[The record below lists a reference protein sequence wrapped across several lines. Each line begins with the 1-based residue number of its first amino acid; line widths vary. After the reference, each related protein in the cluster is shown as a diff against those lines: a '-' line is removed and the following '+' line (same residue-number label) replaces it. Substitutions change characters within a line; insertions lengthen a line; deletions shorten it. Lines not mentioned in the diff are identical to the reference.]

1 MEVSKRA
8 ATVLL
13 LMACFPLVSSAQ
25 KKQELSYQVGPGGSV
40 TISNS
45 FGRVSVRPGSG
56 RQVQVSATTRSDAVE
71 VDGSQ
76 AGNRVIV
83 KTHYIDRNRS
93 AEDRTVDYDVTV
105 PVNSAV
111 TVRTGTGPVTLE
123 RINGDISVESEK
135 GTVEVRDMSSGH
147 VNVRNMAG
155 ATRLTNISGSH
166 VEVSSVS
173 GDVHLDAVNGP
184 KVKVGTTSGVI
195 RYAGSFGADGEY
207 SLTNGTGDIEVALP
221 QNASVDITARSIR
234 GTVEND
240 FPFQKKAHETT
251 VLPNLLTGV
260 SNSGSSTVQLQSF
273 SGRIRV
279 KKK

>member
-1 MEVSKRA
+1 MGVKKKA
-8 ATVLL
+8 ATALL
-13 LMACFPLVSSAQ
+13 LMACLPLAAAAQ
-25 KKQELSYQVGPGGSV
+25 KKQELSYPLAAGGSV
-40 TISNS
+40 TVINS
-45 FGRVSVRPGSG
+45 FGRVNVRPGPG
-56 RQVQVSATTRSDAVE
+56 RQVQISATPRSDAVE

-76 AGNRVIV
+76 AGNRVLV
-83 KTHYIDRNRS
+83 KSHYIDRNRS
-93 AEDRTVDYDVTV
+93 AEDRTVDYDIQV
-105 PVNSAV
+105 PANASV
-111 TVRTGTGPVTLE
+111 TVRTGNGPVTIE
-123 RINGDISVESEK
+123 RVNGDISIESEK
-135 GTVEVRDMSSGH
+135 GAVEVREMTSGH

-155 ATRLTNISGSH
+155 GTRLTNISGAH

-173 GDVHLDAVNGP
+173 GDVQLESVSGP

-195 RYAGSFGADGEY
+195 RYAGSFGADGDY

-240 FPFQKKAHETT
+240 YPFQKKAHETA

>member
-1 MEVSKRA
+1 MQVNRKA
-8 ATVLL
+8 ATALL
-13 LMACFPLVSSAQ
+13 LLACFPLAAAAQ
-25 KKQELSYQVGPGGSV
+25 KKQELSYPVGPGSSV
-40 TISNS
+40 TIGNS
-45 FGRVSVRPGSG
+45 FGRVNVRPGSG
-56 RQVQVSATTRSDAVE
+56 RQVLISASLRSDAVE

-93 AEDRTVDYDVTV
+93 AEDRTVDYDVQLPANASITV
-105 PVNSAV
+105 K
-111 TVRTGTGPVTLE
+111 TGNGPVTIE
-123 RINGDISVESEK
+123 RVSGDISIESEK
-135 GTVEVRDMSSGH
+135 GTVEVRDVQSGH

-155 ATRLTNISGSH
+155 TTRLTNISGTH
-166 VEVSSVS
+166 VEISSVS
-173 GDVHLDAVNGP
+173 GDVQLESVNGP

-195 RYAGSFGADGEY
+195 RYTGSFGADGDY
-207 SLTNGTGDIEVALP
+207 SLTNGTGDIEVSLP

-240 FPFQKKAHETT
+240 YPFQKKPHETA